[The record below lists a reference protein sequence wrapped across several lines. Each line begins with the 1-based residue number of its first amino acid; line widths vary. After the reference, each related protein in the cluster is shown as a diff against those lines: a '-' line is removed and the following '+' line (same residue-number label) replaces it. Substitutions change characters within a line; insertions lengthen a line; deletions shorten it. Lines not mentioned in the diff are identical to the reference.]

1 MITITSSSTSNIDVP
16 AVLQVAGRL
25 DSQASVALLG
35 SVQKLIEA
43 KKHEIIMDFER
54 LESVSSEGLAALIQ
68 SKSRLRKLN
77 GALRLVNVH
86 GPTLEIFQMVHFD
99 RLFELHPNIEEA
111 AQQFAMDRQKVS
123 DQSDDGQSDGCPTPS

>member
-1 MITITSSSTSNIDVP
+1 MITITSSSTSNVDVP

-43 KKHEIIMDFER
+43 EKHEIIMDFEK
-54 LESVSSEGLAALIQ
+54 LEAVSSEGLAALVQ

-77 GALRLVNVH
+77 GALRLTNVH
-86 GPTLEIFQMVHFD
+86 GPTLEVFQMVHFD

-111 AQQFAMDRQKVS
+111 AQQFAMDRQKAS
-123 DQSDDGQSDGCPTPS
+123 DQSDGGQSDDSTTPS

>member
-1 MITITSSSTSNIDVP
+1 MITITSSSTSNVDVP

-43 KKHEIIMDFER
+43 EKHEIIMDFEK
-54 LESVSSEGLAALIQ
+54 LEAVSSEGLAALVQ
-68 SKSRLRKLN
+68 SKSRLRKLS
-77 GALRLVNVH
+77 GALRLANVH
-86 GPTLEIFQMVHFD
+86 GPTLEVFQMVHFD

-111 AQQFAMDRQKVS
+111 AQQFAMDRQKAS
-123 DQSDDGQSDGCPTPS
+123 DQSDGGQSDDSTTPS

>member
-43 KKHEIIMDFER
+43 KKHEIIMDFEK

-86 GPTLEIFQMVHFD
+86 GPTLEVFQLVHFD

-123 DQSDDGQSDGCPTPS
+123 DQSDDGQSDGRPTPS

>member
-111 AQQFAMDRQKVS
+111 AQQFAMDRQKAS
-123 DQSDDGQSDGCPTPS
+123 DQSDSGQSDD

>member
-123 DQSDDGQSDGCPTPS
+123 DQSDDGQSDGRPTPS

>member
-1 MITITSSSTSNIDVP
+1 MITITSSSTSNADDP

-43 KKHEIIMDFER
+43 ENNEIIMDFEK
-54 LESVSSEGLAALIQ
+54 LEAVSSEGLAALVQ

-77 GALRLVNVH
+77 GALRLANVH
-86 GPTLEIFQMVHFD
+86 GATLEVFQLVHFD
-99 RLFELHPNIEEA
+99 RLFDLHPNIEEA
-111 AQQFAMDRQKVS
+111 VEQFAMDRQNAS
-123 DQSDDGQSDGCPTPS
+123 DEPTEGRSNN

>member
-1 MITITSSSTSNIDVP
+1 
-16 AVLQVAGRL
+16 
-25 DSQASVALLG
+25 
-35 SVQKLIEA
+35 
-43 KKHEIIMDFER
+43 MDFEK

-68 SKSRLRKLN
+68 SKSRLRKLS

-86 GPTLEIFQMVHFD
+86 GPTLEVFQLVHFD

-123 DQSDDGQSDGCPTPS
+123 DQSDDGQSDGRPTPS